1 MTLFSNN
8 INSQNKFTKLI
19 NTINAF
25 GIKYK
30 APLIL
35 RMYGVLNRYDLRVE
49 NRYILCNFLDQYSD
63 ILGLKNNIYV
73 ENNEKSLNQLFLL
86 AYKKAKEAKLLNE
99 LYLEYFNSI
108 KAICQKVEMNSDL
121 INNSL

>member
-1 MTLFSNN
+1 MNLFSNKTQN
-8 INSQNKFTKLI
+8 QNAFSSILNS
-19 NTINAF
+19 INAL
-25 GIKYK
+25 GNKYK

-35 RMYGVLNRYDLRVE
+35 QMFGALNKFNLKTE

-63 ILGLKNNIYV
+63 LIGLKNNIYI

-99 LYLEYFNSI
+99 LYQEYSNSI
-108 KAICQKVEMNSDL
+108 KAICQKIEMKSDK
-121 INNSL
+121 